1 MPLRVAPLQALHTA
15 IVKVEMGTSVDS
27 RMTGGI
33 LFGGTDAQQQTVQ
46 YCQPGRIET
55 VLVFSILAPTALDFR
70 AWSGTQ
76 HLTDA

>member
-1 MPLRVAPLQALHTA
+1 MRVAPLQTLHSA
-15 IVKVEMGTSVDS
+15 IAKVEMVASVVS
-27 RMTGGI
+27 LMTGGI
-33 LFGGTDAQQQTVQ
+33 HFFGTFAQQQTVQ

>member
-1 MPLRVAPLQALHTA
+1 MPLRLAALQAIHTA

-46 YCQPGRIET
+46 HCQPGRIET
-55 VLVFSILAPTALDFR
+55 VLVFSILAPIAVDFR